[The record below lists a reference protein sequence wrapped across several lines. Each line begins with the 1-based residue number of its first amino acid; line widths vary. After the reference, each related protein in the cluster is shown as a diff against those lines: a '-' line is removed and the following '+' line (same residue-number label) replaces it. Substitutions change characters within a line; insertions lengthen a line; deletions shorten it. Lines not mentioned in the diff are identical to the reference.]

1 MQLIYHLE
9 ESDLN
14 INFLKSLKSLF
25 KNQKLTIVV
34 DNSQQDETEYLLD
47 NPVNSKRLLQSI
59 SNIENGENLLSVD
72 WQVFKQQLANA

>member
-1 MQLIYHLE
+1 MQLVYHLE

-34 DNSQQDETEYLLD
+34 DNYQQDDTEYLLD

-59 SNIENGENLLSVD
+59 SNIENGENLTPIN
-72 WQVFKQQLANA
+72 WQQFKEQLANA

>member
-1 MQLIYHLE
+1 MQLVYHLE

-59 SNIENGENLLSVD
+59 SNIENGENLMPID
-72 WQVFKQQLANA
+72 WQQFKKQLANA

>member
-1 MQLIYHLE
+1 MQLVYHLE

-14 INFLKSLKSLF
+14 ISFLKSLKSLF

-59 SNIENGENLLSVD
+59 SNIENGENLMPID

>member
-1 MQLIYHLE
+1 MQLVYHLE

-34 DNSQQDETEYLLD
+34 DNSQQDETDYLLD

-59 SNIENGENLLSVD
+59 SNIENGENLMPID
-72 WQVFKQQLANA
+72 WQQYKKQLANA

>member
-1 MQLIYHLE
+1 MQLVYHLE

-25 KNQKLTIVV
+25 KNQKLMIVV

-59 SNIENGENLLSVD
+59 SNIENGENLMPID

>member
-1 MQLIYHLE
+1 MQLVYHLE

-59 SNIENGENLLSVD
+59 SNIENGENLMPID
-72 WQVFKQQLANA
+72 WQQFKKHLANA

>member
-1 MQLIYHLE
+1 MQLVYHLE

-34 DNSQQDETEYLLD
+34 DNYQQDDTEYLLD

-59 SNIENGENLLSVD
+59 SNIENGENLTPID
-72 WQVFKQQLANA
+72 WQQFKKQLANA

>member
-1 MQLIYHLE
+1 MQLVYHLE

-34 DNSQQDETEYLLD
+34 DSTEQDETEFLLD

-59 SNIENGENLLSVD
+59 ANIEKGENLIPVD
-72 WQVFKQQLANA
+72 WQKFKQQLANA